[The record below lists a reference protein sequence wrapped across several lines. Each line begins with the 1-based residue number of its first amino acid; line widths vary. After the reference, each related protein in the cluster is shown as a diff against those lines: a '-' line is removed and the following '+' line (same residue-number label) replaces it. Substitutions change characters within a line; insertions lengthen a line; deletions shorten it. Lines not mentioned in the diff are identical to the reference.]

1 MLLTTLPS
9 PNHMHIPD
17 GFLSMP
23 ILILCWILTAFFVGI
38 ALRRTQ
44 TELGSRQ
51 IPTMGV
57 LTATIFAAQML
68 NFPVAGGTSGHLIGG
83 ALAAILLGPWA
94 AVLIMTSV
102 VTLQALIFLDGGLL
116 ALGANILFMGVLAPW
131 AGYSVYRLLAGV
143 EERLATF
150 VAAWISVVIA
160 ATAVSLSL
168 WLSGTVALPI
178 VLRAMVAVHA
188 LIGIGEGLITLGILT
203 FLRNTMPE
211 QSTHTSAQPVHG
223 VFSRSWRAGLTL
235 AFILALLSPLA
246 SSWPDGLERVAEDT
260 GFIGKAWDPLYNL
273 LTDYTVPGLENPAL
287 STIAAGLIGTALA
300 FTVGYILARTLV
312 NARPWATPK

>member
-1 MLLTTLPS
+1 MLLTSLPMPS
-9 PNHMHIPD
+9 HMHIPD
-17 GFLSMP
+17 GFLSLP
-23 ILILCWILTAFFVGI
+23 IIVGCWLLTAFFVGM
-38 ALRRTQ
+38 ALRHTQ
-44 TELGSRQ
+44 AELGDRQ

-57 LTATIFAAQML
+57 LAATIFAAQML

-83 ALAAILLGPWA
+83 TLAAILLGPWA

-131 AGYSVYRLLAGV
+131 VGYGVYRLLRGL
-143 EERLATF
+143 EERLAVF
-150 VAAWISVVIA
+150 VAAWISVVVA

-188 LIGIGEGLITLGILT
+188 LIGIGEGLITVGILA
-203 FLRNTMPE
+203 FLRSAMPE
-211 QSTHTSAQPVHG
+211 LVGREPTTSIQG
-223 VFSRSWRAGLTL
+223 TWRRGWRAGLAL

-246 SSWPDGLERVAEDT
+246 SPWPDGLERVAENS
-260 GFIGKAWDPLYNL
+260 GFLERAREPLYNL
-273 LTDYTVPGLENPAL
+273 LTDYTIPGIHNPAL
-287 STIAAGLIGTALA
+287 STIAAGLFGTGLA
-300 FTVGYILARTLV
+300 FLVGYILARTLSKSH
-312 NARPWATPK
+312 RWALPK

>member
-1 MLLTTLPS
+1 MLLSALPS
-9 PNHMHIPD
+9 PAYMHIPD
-17 GFLSMP
+17 GFLSFP
-23 ILILCWILTAFFVGI
+23 ILILCWVLTAFFVGL
-38 ALRRTQ
+38 ALRHTQ
-44 TELGSRQ
+44 MELGNQ
-51 IPTMGV
+51 HIPTMGV

-68 NFPVAGGTSGHLIGG
+68 NFPVTGGTSGHLIGG
-83 ALAAILLGPWA
+83 ALAAILMGPWP

-131 AGYSVYRLLAGV
+131 VGYGMYRLLQSV
-143 EERLATF
+143 EERLAVF
-150 VAAWISVVIA
+150 VAAWVSVVAA

-188 LIGIGEGLITLGILT
+188 LIGIGEGLITLGILD
-203 FLRNTMPE
+203 FLRHTMPE
-211 QSTHTSAQPVHG
+211 YIPVLETTP
-223 VFSRSWRAGLTL
+223 SRNPLHWGWRTGLAL

-260 GFIGKAWDPLYNL
+260 GFIGRAWEPLYHL
-273 LTDYTVPGLENPAL
+273 LTGYTVPGLDNSTL
-287 STIAAGLIGTALA
+287 STIAAGMIGTTLA
-300 FTVGYILARTLV
+300 FATGYVLARTL
-312 NARPWATPK
+312 AKLQRWA